1 MHDDVLRRRAI
12 GCGRRMER
20 ERRGQ
25 QMPAGL
31 LLMFVFAVLGCACLG
46 LMWWTE
52 GRGRVWLLAVAG
64 RWAEKAA
71 ESCREGM

>member
-1 MHDDVLRRRAI
+1 
-12 GCGRRMER
+12 
-20 ERRGQ
+20 
-25 QMPAGL
+25 
-31 LLMFVFAVLGCACLG
+31 VLGCACLG